1 VDWWFEN
8 NRCPANWSASYDN
21 DAQIVGDH
29 VDFSFRSVGD
39 ACGCAKR
46 HFERSL
52 LDYGPGKRVQ
62 TGTARTMACAE
73 VSIPTRDGAACAYSQ
88 IQNRAT
94 AERYRPRVCLRATDG
109 TDFSE
114 FAVTA
119 GLSSGR
125 RRDISRSRDTLH
137 SPSWRLWTGR
147 SQSRQ
152 LHGLLPIAGSNSCPR
167 RQDERLD
174 KVKTLKAPTGGE
186 AAPCLLL
193 TQSRHGAQGLAIR

>member
-88 IQNRAT
+88 SKIV
-94 AERYRPRVCLRATDG
+94 RPPSATDPG
-109 TDFSE
+109 YVYVPQTGQTFQN
-114 FAVTA
+114 
-119 GLSSGR
+119 L
-125 RRDISRSRDTLH
+125 
-137 SPSWRLWTGR
+137 PS
-147 SQSRQ
+147 
-152 LHGLLPIAGSNSCPR
+152 LPGSAR
-167 RQDERLD
+167 GGAETFQDR
-174 KVKTLKAPTGGE
+174 
-186 AAPCLLL
+186 
-193 TQSRHGAQGLAIR
+193 AIRCTHQAGVYGQVGANRGSYMGSCL

>member
-1 VDWWFEN
+1 MTKM
-8 NRCPANWSASYDN
+8 RMP
-21 DAQIVGDH
+21 VGN
-29 VDFSFRSVGD
+29 

-52 LDYGPGKRVQ
+52 PDHGPGKRVQ

-94 AERYRPRVCLRATDG
+94 AKRWVRLRAADG

-119 GLSSGR
+119 GIRPGK
-125 RRDISRSRDTLH
+125 RRDISKSRDTLH
-137 SPSWRLWTGR
+137 SPSWRLRTGR

-152 LHGLLPIAGSNSCPR
+152 LHGLLP
-167 RQDERLD
+167 L
-174 KVKTLKAPTGGE
+174 
-186 AAPCLLL
+186 
-193 TQSRHGAQGLAIR
+193 